1 MPHRADDYNYPF
13 HLERISTL
21 NTFEVSDL
29 GAFEKIRQ
37 SKNYTKE
44 EYRINRWSV
53 PAVPPRLT
61 GSGRT
66 GPGCMPCTFYLNI
79 MNYSIHMYM

>member
-1 MPHRADDYNYPF
+1 MAIGSDCVFPYLPQLLTRADDYNYPF

-44 EYRINRWSV
+44 EYRINKW
-53 PAVPPRLT
+53 
-61 GSGRT
+61 
-66 GPGCMPCTFYLNI
+66 
-79 MNYSIHMYM
+79 